1 MWFRNLKVFRL
12 TPHWADH
19 IETMGEALKSH
30 AFAGSDDLS
39 ATAQGWV
46 APRENDDRLAVPVQ
60 GQYLLA
66 LRLEKKLLPATVI
79 NQETKA
85 RALLLEAE
93 QGYKPG
99 RKQLKDLKQ
108 SVTDELMPRAFRIAR
123 DIGVWV
129 DPVNRWLVVDAA
141 SSGQAEEVLSALGKS
156 MHPYPVEPIQLSHSV
171 TGLMTNWMI
180 AGQAPDGFGLDPES
194 QWQSTGDS
202 AGVIRYVRHE
212 LSNEA
217 ITRHV
222 QAGYQC
228 TRLALTWQDRI
239 SFVLTETA
247 DCKRVN
253 ALDILQ
259 ERANAESG
267 TTPEDKLD
275 SDFMLMTAE
284 LNQLLI
290 ALTEALG
297 ASDTNNSNDAK
308 QASEGAQAT

>member
-1 MWFRNLKVFRL
+1 MWFRNLKIYRL
-12 TPHWADH
+12 TAHWATQID
-19 IETMGEALKSH
+19 TMGEALKSH

-46 APRENDDRLAVPVQ
+46 TPRENDDRLAVPVQ

-85 RALLLEAE
+85 RARLLEAE

-99 RKQLKDLKQ
+99 RKQTKDLKQ
-108 SVTDELMPRAFRIAR
+108 SVTDEFMPRAFRIAR

-141 SSGQAEEVLSALGKS
+141 SSGQAEEVLSALGKALY
-156 MHPYPVEPIQLSHSV
+156 PYPVEPLRLTHSV
-171 TGLMTNWMI
+171 AGLMTSWMI
-180 AGQAPDGFGLDPES
+180 AGQAPDGFSLDPES

-202 AGVIRYVRHE
+202 AAVIRYTRHA
-212 LSNEA
+212 LNDDA
-217 ITRHV
+217 ISRHV

-259 ERANAESG
+259 ERSSAESG
-267 TTPEDKLD
+267 TTPEEKLD

-284 LNQLLI
+284 LNHLLV
-290 ALTEALG
+290 ALNEALG
-297 ASDTNNSNDAK
+297 GAANNAD
-308 QASEGAQAT
+308 E